1 MSPKGKLQCPPLSRH
16 VPPPPAHTHI
26 ALLYR
31 SLDTETHTP
40 LRPEF
45 PRTVARWPLDSQYSK
60 MCSAPLP
67 PHVMC
72 LRAEML
78 RIIGDWTHRIESEDR
93 ASQGHKHQCPPLS
106 PEAKLLVW
114 TPNVPPPNHLVA
126 DLYVSIC
133 VDDLPN

>member
-26 ALLYR
+26 ALLYRYHR

-78 RIIGDWTHRIESEDR
+78 RIIGDWTHRIESEVR
-93 ASQGHKHQCPPLS
+93 ASQGRKHIGERPIWGPWGPPG
-106 PEAKLLVW
+106 
-114 TPNVPPPNHLVA
+114 
-126 DLYVSIC
+126 
-133 VDDLPN
+133 